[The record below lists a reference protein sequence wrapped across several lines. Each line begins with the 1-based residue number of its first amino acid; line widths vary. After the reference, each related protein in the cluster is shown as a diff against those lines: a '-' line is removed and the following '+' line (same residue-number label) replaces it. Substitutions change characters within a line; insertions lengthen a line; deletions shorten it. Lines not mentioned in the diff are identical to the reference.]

1 MTKKAFIFDLDGVI
15 VDTAKFHYL
24 AWKELAN
31 ELGFDFTEE
40 QNEDLKG
47 VSRVASLEIL
57 LNIGK
62 IQLNNEHKEK
72 LLKEKNEQYL
82 GYIAK
87 MGQKEILPGIKN
99 ILQYLKENEIP
110 FSLGSA
116 SKNARLILRIL
127 GLYELFD
134 AVVDGNDVSS
144 AKPDPEVFLIAAKK
158 LNKDP
163 HDCIVIEDAQ
173 AGIQAANNANMISIG
188 IGDKKILND
197 ARFVL
202 NNTSELT
209 VEFVKELIDKKY

>member
-31 ELGFDFTEE
+31 ELGFEFTEA
-40 QNEDLKG
+40 QNEQLKG

-57 LNIGK
+57 LDIGK
-62 IQLNNEHKEK
+62 IQIRDERKTT

-82 GYIAK
+82 SYIEK
-87 MGQKEILPGIKN
+87 MGQEEILPGIKEL
-99 ILQYLKENEIP
+99 LQYLKENKIP

-116 SKNARLILRIL
+116 SKNARLILKIL
-127 GLYELFD
+127 DIYDLFD

-158 LNKDP
+158 LKKDP

-173 AGIQAANNANMISIG
+173 AGIQAAKNANMVSIG
-188 IGDKKILND
+188 IGNKKVLKEAD
-197 ARFVL
+197 FVL

-209 VEFVKELIDKKY
+209 IKFVKELID

>member
-62 IQLNNEHKEK
+62 IKLSNERKEE

-87 MGQKEILPGIKN
+87 MGQ
-99 ILQYLKENEIP
+99 
-110 FSLGSA
+110 
-116 SKNARLILRIL
+116 
-127 GLYELFD
+127 D
-134 AVVDGNDVSS
+134 DMAVVDEKLKVRGLQGLWVADASIFPTIPAGNINATCS
-144 AKPDPEVFLIAAKK
+144 A
-158 LNKDP
+158 
-163 HDCIVIEDAQ
+163 
-173 AGIQAANNANMISIG
+173 
-188 IGDKKILND
+188 
-197 ARFVL
+197 
-202 NNTSELT
+202 T
-209 VEFVKELIDKKY
+209 